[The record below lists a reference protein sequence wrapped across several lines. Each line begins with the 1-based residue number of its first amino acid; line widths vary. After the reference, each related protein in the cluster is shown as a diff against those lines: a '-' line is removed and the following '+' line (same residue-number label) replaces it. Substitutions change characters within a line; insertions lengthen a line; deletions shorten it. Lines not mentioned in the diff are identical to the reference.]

1 MGKWTG
7 RIKRVDRKELGYNR
21 FLCISNIKKT
31 KCVSKNCQKNVC
43 VWEGSC
49 SVRRSI
55 SHAETLVRKIAIIMF
70 QDIRRV
76 APDLLK
82 NCFCQAICNN
92 ETSLM
97 PHSDSPKIRLISIVS
112 KPIKVV
118 VVVIVVFVEKKL
130 GKNVF
135 GPKNPCP
142 KNLRTKSVGSNKNFG

>member
-1 MGKWTG
+1 MC
-7 RIKRVDRKELGYNR
+7 V
-21 FLCISNIKKT
+21 KKLSK
-31 KCVSKNCQKNVC
+31 KCVCLSKKI
-43 VWEGSC
+43 WEGSC

-92 ETSLM
+92 KTSLM
-97 PHSDSPKIRLISIVS
+97 PHSDLPKIRLISIVS

-118 VVVIVVFVEKKL
+118 VVVAVKKEL
-130 GKNVF
+130 
-135 GPKNPCP
+135 GPK
-142 KNLRTKSVGSNKNFG
+142 TF